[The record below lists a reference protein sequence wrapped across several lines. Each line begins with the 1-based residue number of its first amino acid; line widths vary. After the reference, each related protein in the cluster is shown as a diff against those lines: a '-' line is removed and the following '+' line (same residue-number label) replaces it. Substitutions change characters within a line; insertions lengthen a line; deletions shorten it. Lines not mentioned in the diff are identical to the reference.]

1 MAGNWMDDRERQI
14 RERDGRGFSD
24 YRSGGGEDRSWDRAP
39 ERDRVFGERES
50 GASYGRAGLVGA
62 RSASASRGWQD
73 RHYGGVSPAMR
84 QGEYEQGGRIASQG
98 YAGGGRFYGD
108 DDHERIYRE
117 EYGQGGYD
125 AQRSPTR
132 EQYHTEG
139 YGRPGYGGY
148 PGEQRRDFG
157 GTASGGVAGYDYG
170 YGDSGR
176 RDSRG
181 DRFED
186 AGRGAGEFLHRAG
199 RKVASWF
206 NAGGEGRI
214 YDPDYFDP
222 TYGKRGLGPQ
232 GYKRSDERISD
243 EAHER
248 LTDDHWLDA
257 SNISV
262 SVSEGEVTLSGAVES
277 REAKHRA
284 ERLIE
289 DLSGV
294 THVQNNLRLA
304 KGNYLTSASP
314 GYGDSVLGAQMRAA
328 DDAVGNG
335 TGGSGSGQST
345 AGRKN

>member
-1 MAGNWMDDRERQI
+1 MAGNWMDDRERRI
-14 RERDGRGFSD
+14 RERDARGLSG
-24 YRSGGGEDRSWDRAP
+24 YRSEGDEDRSWDRGA

-50 GASYGRAGLVGA
+50 GASYGRAGFGGA
-62 RSASASRGWQD
+62 RGGSAAPGWQNPD
-73 RHYGGVSPAMR
+73 YEGVSPAMR
-84 QGEYEQGGRIASQG
+84 QGAYGQGRRFAKQDHT
-98 YAGGGRFYGD
+98 GGGRFYGD
-108 DDHERIYRE
+108 DDRERIYRE

-125 AQRSPTR
+125 AQRSPSR
-132 EQYHTEG
+132 ERYHAEG

-157 GTASGGVAGYDYG
+157 GEAGGYDYG
-170 YGDSGR
+170 YGDSAQRG
-176 RDSRG
+176 SRG

-199 RKVASWF
+199 QKVASWF

-214 YDPDYFDP
+214 YDPDYLDP

-232 GYKRSDERISD
+232 GYRRSDERISD
-243 EAHER
+243 DAHQR
-248 LTDDHWLDA
+248 LTDDPWLDA
-257 SNISV
+257 SSISL
-262 SVSEGEVTLSGAVES
+262 SVSEGEVTLSGTVEN

-328 DDAVGNG
+328 DDLASNG
-335 TGGSGSGQST
+335 TGGAGGGQST